1 MLLNSILLEG
11 SVLDAPA
18 FTPAPSEDT
27 LDTCSYN
34 LDCGPAAPSIPVIAH
49 SRLALRC
56 HELLDRG
63 SAIRVVGRI
72 IHDTETSV
80 RTGSFSLAVLVEHV
94 EVKPAYR
101 RAEVSGRKL
110 N

>member
-11 SVLDAPA
+11 SVLNVPA

-27 LDTCSYN
+27 FDTCSFD
-34 LDCGPAAPSIPVIAH
+34 LDCGPTAPSIPVIAH

-63 SAIRVVGRI
+63 SAVRVVGRV
-72 IHDTETSV
+72 IHDTETSA
-80 RTGSFSLAVLVEHV
+80 RTGSFTLAVLVEHV

-101 RAEVSGRKL
+101 RAEVA
-110 N
+110 